1 MAEQGPGWI
10 GVYDPPHSPPAI
22 KNAVEHADFLVT
34 LGAVFPNGYAS
45 LVQNAFGRMV
55 EIYDGKARIK
65 TGAKQNAELGTLVSA
80 LVMEAAKKPPA
91 PALPKSHSALETP
104 CHPSL

>member
-1 MAEQGPGWI
+1 MFGVPAACGSPLSDAAIRQWI
-10 GVYDPPHSPPAI
+10 GVYDPPHLSPAI

-55 EIYDGKARIK
+55 EIYAGR
-65 TGAKQNAELGTLVSA
+65 S
-80 LVMEAAKKPPA
+80 
-91 PALPKSHSALETP
+91 
-104 CHPSL
+104 